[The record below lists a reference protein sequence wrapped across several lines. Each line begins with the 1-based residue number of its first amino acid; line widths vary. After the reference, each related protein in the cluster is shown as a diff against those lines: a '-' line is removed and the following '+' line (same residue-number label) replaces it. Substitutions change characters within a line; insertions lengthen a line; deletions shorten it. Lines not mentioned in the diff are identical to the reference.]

1 MTTETVKAEETL
13 VGLTVQLLSVA
24 ARIDALLVGI
34 EEIRFTERTDEILKH
49 IESSAVID
57 PGVAAFHGIV
67 HAYIVAGYPE
77 LAPYLS
83 VEHGYRGLRTHAVLR
98 INDHEVSLRLPRVFD
113 GVDVAWADRIEPVE
127 GE

>member
-1 MTTETVKAEETL
+1 MTTDVKAEETL

-24 ARIDALLVGI
+24 ARIHALLVGI
-34 EEIRFTERTDEILKH
+34 EEIRFTERTAEILKH

-57 PGVAAFHGIV
+57 EGVAAFHGIT

-83 VEHGYRGLRTHAVLR
+83 IEHGYRGLRTHAVLR
-98 INDHEVSLRLPRVFD
+98 SNGHEVSLLLPRVLD
-113 GVDVAWADRIEPVE
+113 AVDAEWRSRPVE